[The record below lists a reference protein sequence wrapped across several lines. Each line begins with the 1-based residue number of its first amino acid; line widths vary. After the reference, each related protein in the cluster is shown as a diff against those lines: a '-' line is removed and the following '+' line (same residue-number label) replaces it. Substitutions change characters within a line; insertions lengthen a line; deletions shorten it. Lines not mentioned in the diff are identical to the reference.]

1 MLCNVIE
8 KKIVWHLNHFLLTDV
23 WMCLCLCYGIGHLR
37 SAIHSNVHSL
47 FLCIHFSLKPKP
59 FIFLSDDINPLEVC
73 ENPPLIHSLWPTQR
87 VRKKKLDSEA
97 STNAI
102 GNKNCHINTKH
113 MSNLG
118 RNVTTVRA
126 SIVFH
131 TQTAFSVFFFCSLLV
146 PYLFLV
152 RTTATTLHTTTEK
165 KKRQWLFL
173 SLYFNG
179 WWNVVSLHRQQYH
192 YAIIE
197 W

>member
-1 MLCNVIE
+1 MTPESFSIDWCV
-8 KKIVWHLNHFLLTDV
+8 DV
-23 WMCLCLCYGIGHLR
+23 PVSVLWDWAFTIC
-37 SAIHSNVHSL
+37 HSFKCAFSL
-47 FLCIHFSLKPKP
+47 FMYSFFTEAKTIHIPVWWHKPIRSLRKSASHT
-59 FIFLSDDINPLEVC
+59 FVVANTESE
-73 ENPPLIHSLWPTQR
+73 
-87 VRKKKLDSEA
+87 KKKLDSEA

-152 RTTATTLHTTTEK
+152 RTTATTLHTTTEEK
-165 KKRQWLFL
+165 KTAMTIFESIL
-173 SLYFNG
+173 
-179 WWNVVSLHRQQYH
+179 
-192 YAIIE
+192 
-197 W
+197 